1 MNMEMARKKS
11 QGSKLY
17 INGECKMCDWIEI
30 FFTVDLIDNVCDSTQ
45 NQHGDQKGVFIITMI
60 VIERNVRSIWSVVY
74 QTQCIAL

>member
-1 MNMEMARKKS
+1 MQLLMVNAKCVI
-11 QGSKLY
+11 GSKVSIRSKVL
-17 INGECKMCDWIEI
+17 N
-30 FFTVDLIDNVCDSTQ
+30 FVTVDLIHNLCDSTQ